1 MKKILKDAV
10 IGVVLLG
17 GIIMAAATF
26 IVTLY
31 NLAGKC

>member
-10 IGVVLLG
+10 VGAVLLA
-17 GIIMAAATF
+17 GIVMMVASL

-31 NLAGKC
+31 TLAGK